1 MITMDKVCL
10 NSQICGNTIPHAG
23 FEYSGL
29 IGLFSIADLFYNSQ
43 YDTNEITILW
53 FKHSIY
59 TEYEHSLKN
68 VCDLCYLLFPGIKIN
83 NIYIDSSSKIE
94 NLEIRAP
101 VLVSTDFSHHNYCIS
116 QKNLYEVWKN
126 DSKSFNLD
134 IRKDFKTIEDTPC
147 GNEPLRIYKEWIKKN
162 KYQISLNGYSNST
175 DKDNWWKSFDN
186 VKFSG
191 VTYAVLSTIEEF
203 NNSWFSNLQSKLLAY
218 SHLKWVED
226 YLLDIEIENN
236 GLIWSP
242 LNNKVGSCFIS
253 ISDSN
258 NNIIS
263 CFGSWENNNNSLLEI
278 MKKATNLVK
287 KYSWNNNPPLSK
299 NILEKYRNFIIT
311 INLIEPIHRWKKIH
325 NNIIEKN
332 RGYVFYKPNENK
344 IGMTFIPS
352 VWENIKD
359 EQEFYTHLI
368 NKHKNVYN
376 DISEWDLFMYES
388 ISWSRNI

>member
-1 MITMDKVCL
+1 MNTIHETLGDDSILVFLKKKFFNLWNSIKIIKYSSNC

-287 KYSWNNNPPLSK
+287 K
-299 NILEKYRNFIIT
+299 I
-311 INLIEPIHRWKKIH
+311 
-325 NNIIEKN
+325 
-332 RGYVFYKPNENK
+332 
-344 IGMTFIPS
+344 
-352 VWENIKD
+352 
-359 EQEFYTHLI
+359 
-368 NKHKNVYN
+368 
-376 DISEWDLFMYES
+376 FME
-388 ISWSRNI
+388 